1 MAVPYNSIR
10 TAAIV
15 DPLVSLREIYP
26 DKQLLG
32 SLYGNK
38 IREPN
43 HTPFSSIYIYIYMYI
58 HCTTYICISIY
69 YIYTYICI
77 SILYIFICIYI
88 ISIHIFVKTPCPK
101 EDLLLGWAFSSP
113 GRILSTCLRDRGP
126 SKMALQRTGYFIAGW
141 CPPVMFVG
149 L

>member
-26 DKQLLG
+26 DTQLLG

-43 HTPFSSIYIYIYMYI
+43 HTPFSYIYIYVHTLYNIHMY
-58 HCTTYICISIY
+58 
-69 YIYTYICI
+69 
-77 SILYIFICIYI
+77 IYI
-88 ISIHIFVKTPCPK
+88 IYIIYIHMYIYIIYIHVY
-101 EDLLLGWAFSSP
+101 
-113 GRILSTCLRDRGP
+113 I
-126 SKMALQRTGYFIAGW
+126 
-141 CPPVMFVG
+141 
-149 L
+149 

>member
-43 HTPFSSIYIYIYMYI
+43 HTPFSSLYIYVHTLYNIHMYIYILYIYIHMYIYIIYMYI
-58 HCTTYICISIY
+58 Y
-69 YIYTYICI
+69 
-77 SILYIFICIYI
+77 IYI